1 MSLLSKVL
9 GDPHKR
15 EISRHLRVVQ
25 EINDLEEAMR
35 ALSDDELRHKTDE
48 FRERIGYQGAD
59 ISFGQTYADDLD
71 VLDEKA
77 SQADAEFA
85 SGAVSAESEA
95 EIERQFA
102 RREKKERDQEQAEHL
117 DEILPEA
124 FAVVRETARRVLG
137 MRHFD
142 VQLVGGIVLHDG
154 KIAEMKTGEGKTLVA
169 TLSLYLN
176 ALVGKG
182 AHLVTVNDY
191 LARRD
196 AGWNAPVYHFLG
208 LSVGVIAGQNLSFV
222 YDPDYLDETH
232 PDSRLQHLRPCT
244 RREAYACDIT
254 YATNNELGFD
264 YLRDNMAMTVEQCV
278 QRRLHYAIVDEVDS
292 ILIDEARTPLI
303 ISGQASEPTEK
314 YYTYAR
320 LIKNLVAEED
330 YTGDEKTKSVTLTD
344 EGVAKIEKWT
354 GISNIYDIEH
364 AIEAHQVNQA
374 LRAWV
379 HYQLDRDYI
388 IRDGEVVIVDEFTGR
403 TMPGRRWSDGLHQ
416 AIEAKEGVTVQQEN
430 ITLAT
435 ITFQNFFRLYHKL
448 AGMTGTAITEAEEFD
463 KIYKLEVVPI
473 PTNQPMIRRDEPDLV
488 YMTEAAKFKAV
499 VEDIAERHG
508 AGQPILVGTT
518 SIEKSERLSRLLEK
532 QGVTHN
538 VLNAKQHE
546 REAVIITEAGQ
557 PGAVTIATNMAGR
570 GTDIVL
576 GEGVAAQG
584 GLYII
589 GTERH
594 ESRRIDNQLRG
605 RAGRQGDPGETRFF
619 LSFEDDL
626 LRVFGGE
633 RIQGIMGRLHVD
645 EDVAL
650 ESKMFTRQIEG
661 AQARVEGYHFD
672 TRRHVVEY
680 DDVMNRQR
688 EIIYGERRKILEGVD
703 TRANFLNMLEHV
715 VTEEVPT
722 FCEGRHRDTWDLEGL
737 WARMRQFAGPLLPS
751 LGEVDLNSLGE
762 SVPEVIETLVGE
774 LTSLYEELEAK
785 HGTELMRRAEQLVM
799 LSVIDEKWRT
809 YLTQMEH
816 MREQI
821 GFHGYGQMD
830 PLVEYKQEAYHSFQ
844 DLMAE
849 IQRDIVRFLYTIKFE
864 ALQPPQEPPPS
875 EAAAEETAPPSP
887 RADQPGSGRQ
897 GEAPPTP
904 DSNGPGPAPSGG
916 GGPAAPPARPAAA
929 AASGS
934 LARATVKS
942 GGPPPARASVSALA
956 PSPAPAP
963 APAPAAPAP
972 VPVTS
977 GSLSARAG
985 AAARGMAIP
994 GGAGMLP
1001 QTRVRNVVESSSGG
1015 TRRTDGAG
1023 LPGSNG
1029 RGAPCKMGRN
1039 ERCWCGSGKKYK
1051 FCHGR

>member
-1029 RGAPCKMGRN
+1029 RGAPRKMGRN

>member
-1 MSLLSKVL
+1 MSLFSKVL

-15 EISRHLRVVQ
+15 EINRHMRVVE
-25 EINDLEEAMR
+25 EINGLEEEMR
-35 ALSDDELRHKTDE
+35 ALSDEELRHKTDE
-48 FRERIGYQGAD
+48 FRERLGYEGAD
-59 ISFGQTYADDLD
+59 ISFGQTYAEDLD
-71 VLDEKA
+71 VLGET
-77 SQADAEFA
+77 ADRAAAEFA
-85 SGAVSAESEA
+85 SGDVSAESEA

-102 RREKKERDQEQAEHL
+102 RREKKERESEQAERL

-124 FAVVRETARRVLG
+124 FAVVREAARRILG

-169 TLSLYLN
+169 TLPLYLN
-176 ALVGKG
+176 ALLGKG

-208 LSVGVIAGQNLSFV
+208 MSVGVIAGQNLSFV
-222 YDPDYLDETH
+222 YDPDFLDETH
-232 PDSRLQHLRPCT
+232 PDARLQHLRPCT

-292 ILIDEARTPLI
+292 ILVDEARTPLI

-320 LIKNLVAEED
+320 LIKNLVPEDD
-330 YTGDEKTKSVTLTD
+330 YTSDEKTKSVTLTD
-344 EGVAKIEKWT
+344 EGVAKLEKWT
-354 GISNIYDIEH
+354 GISNIFDIEH

-374 LRAWV
+374 LRAAV
-379 HYQLDRDYI
+379 HYQLDREYI

-416 AIEAKEGVTVQQEN
+416 AIEAKEGVQVQQEN

-473 PTNQPMIRRDEPDLV
+473 PTNQPMIRRDEADLV
-488 YMTEAAKFKAV
+488 YQTEAAKFKAV
-499 VEDIAERHG
+499 VDDIVERHQ
-508 AGQPILVGTT
+508 AGQPVLVGTT

-532 QGVTHN
+532 QGVLHN

-557 PGAVTIATNMAGR
+557 PGTVTIATNMAGR

-576 GEGVAAQG
+576 GEGVADLG

-633 RIQGIMGRLHVD
+633 RIQGLMGRLHVD

-650 ESKMFTRQIEG
+650 ESKMFSRQIESS
-661 AQARVEGYHFD
+661 QARVEGYHFD

-680 DDVMNRQR
+680 DDVMNKQR

-703 TRANFLNMLEHV
+703 TRANFLNMLGNV
-715 VTEEVPT
+715 VSEETPT
-722 FCEGRHRDTWDLEGL
+722 FCEGRSRETWDLEGL
-737 WARMRQFAGPLLPS
+737 WDRMRQFSGPLLPAVA
-751 LGEVDLNSLGE
+751 EVDLSSLGE
-762 SVPEVIETLVGE
+762 SVPEVIETIVGE
-774 LTSLYEELEAK
+774 LTSIYEELEEK
-785 HGTELMRRAEQLVM
+785 HGAELMRRAEQLVM
-799 LSVIDEKWRT
+799 LSVIDEKWRA

-816 MREQI
+816 MRESI

-830 PLVEYKQEAYHSFQ
+830 PLVEYKQEAYRSFQ

-864 ALQPPQEPPPS
+864 ALQPAQEPAPS
-875 EAAAEETAPPSP
+875 EAAAGETAPASP
-887 RADQPGSGRQ
+887 RSDQPGAGRSAEP
-897 GEAPPTP
+897 EA
-904 DSNGPGPAPSGG
+904 AP
-916 GGPAAPPARPAAA
+916 PPARPAAA

-934 LARATVKS
+934 LARATVR
-942 GGPPPARASVSALA
+942 GGGS
-956 PSPAPAP
+956 APAP
-963 APAPAAPAP
+963 ATGVTSAPVPAVSPPFTPVPAPMPIPELAPTPVSVGPGRAAAPA
-972 VPVTS
+972 
-977 GSLSARAG
+977 R
-985 AAARGMAIP
+985 RGVAIP
-994 GGAGMLP
+994 GVAGMLP
-1001 QTRVRNVVESSSGG
+1001 QTRVRNVVESSAAG
-1015 TRRTDGAG
+1015 TRRTDGSGTQQGANG
-1023 LPGSNG
+1023 NGSP
-1029 RGAPCKMGRN
+1029 RKMGRN

-1051 FCHGR
+1051 FCHGA

>member
-25 EINDLEEAMR
+25 EIHDLEEAMR
-35 ALSDDELRHKTDE
+35 ALSDDGLRHKTDE

-124 FAVVRETARRVLG
+124 FAVVRETARRVLA

-176 ALVGKG
+176 ALGGKG

-232 PDSRLQHLRPCT
+232 PDPRLQHLRPCT

-354 GISNIYDIEH
+354 GIPNIYDIEH

-538 VLNAKQHE
+538 VLNAKLHE

-594 ESRRIDNQLRG
+594 EFRRIDNQLRG

-661 AQARVEGYHFD
+661 SQARVEGYHFD

-680 DDVMNRQR
+680 DDVMNKQR

-715 VTEEVPT
+715 IAEETPT
-722 FCEGRHRDTWDLEGL
+722 FCEGRHRETWDLEGL

-799 LSVIDEKWRT
+799 LSVIDEKWRA

-864 ALQPPQEPPPS
+864 ALQPPQEPAPS

-934 LARATVKS
+934 LARATVKG
-942 GGPPPARASVSALA
+942 GGPPPARAAVPPLA
-956 PSPAPAP
+956 PSPAP

-985 AAARGMAIP
+985 AAARGVAIP

-1001 QTRVRNVVESSSGG
+1001 QTRVRNVVESSSAG

-1029 RGAPCKMGRN
+1029 RGAPRKMGRN